1 MIFHVWVVIVQNIL
15 NPTLQGLLHV
25 HLVYTP
31 LRQEFRQIS
40 GTELFRGLRDTPAE
54 RARRLVRVLVQRT
67 GSVCAGIVVTS
78 ASDPRCV
85 MVVPHQN
92 ELKKCN
98 NGPETSFPKPTGAW
112 AVSGPYWLRLHA

>member
-1 MIFHVWVVIVQNIL
+1 MTIFHVRVVIFPNIL
-15 NPTLQGLLHV
+15 NPTLHGLL

-31 LRQEFRQIS
+31 LRREVRRIS
-40 GTELFRGLRDTPAE
+40 GKELFRGLCGTPAE

-92 ELKKCN
+92 ELKKCT
-98 NGPETSFPKPTGAW
+98 NGPETSFPKPAGAW
-112 AVSGPYWLRLHA
+112 AVSGPYWLCLRA